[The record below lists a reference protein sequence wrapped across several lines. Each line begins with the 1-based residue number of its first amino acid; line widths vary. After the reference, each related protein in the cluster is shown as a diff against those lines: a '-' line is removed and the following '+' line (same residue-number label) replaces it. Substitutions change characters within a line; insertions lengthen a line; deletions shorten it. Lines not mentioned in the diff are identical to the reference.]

1 VVAFVL
7 RAVRKTRPKTQPQ
20 TRRRASEGLKP
31 AILDAARRLCFTE
44 GVEGISARKIAQ
56 RVGCSA
62 TAIYLHYRNLDDVL
76 HHLRMEGHAL
86 LARYFGE
93 VDAALPPAARLVEMG
108 RAYHRFGTEH
118 PNYYELMFLYRY
130 KDVPRRELVQ
140 QEMLTLLQ
148 VRDAVQAGID
158 AGTVRDDLDAFTIA
172 HGLWS
177 TLHGLTALAVT
188 GLLIRTAPG
197 KDHDLLAAVLDGIAR
212 WIAPLPA
219 ARTRSIRRRG

>member
-1 VVAFVL
+1 ML
-7 RAVRKTRPKTQPQ
+7 RAVRKTRVVA
-20 TRRRASEGLKP
+20 RRRTSEGLKA
-31 AILDAARRLCFTE
+31 AILDAARRLCFSG

-86 LARYFGE
+86 LARYFGD
-93 VDAALPPAARLVEMG
+93 VDAALPPAERLLEMG

-118 PNYYELMFLYRY
+118 PNYYELMFLYRF
-130 KDVPRRELVQ
+130 KDAPRRELVQ
-140 QEMLTLLQ
+140 QEILTLLQ

-158 AGTVRDDLDAFTIA
+158 AGTIRNDLDAFTIA

-177 TLHGLTALAVT
+177 TMHGLTALAVT

-197 KDHDLLAAVLDGIAR
+197 KDRALLDGVLDGIAR
-212 WIAPLPA
+212 WIAPFSGE
-219 ARTRSIRRRG
+219 RSPRHVGP